1 MIFGKDD
8 PIDDTLISLV
18 KNIKR
23 IIKKNPK
30 ISRIESRD
38 AWLLTIEDWASET
51 VYVLYSW
58 LDKTPFCVYIR
69 SEKEEYEDGEDPVAS
84 DVIGHFSSIIKVT
97 NSLQMLYFM
106 DNNIPEEV
114 IKYLASKTT
123 SVPMQVAV
131 DSMMKET
138 DISISELEMKILN
151 MGWEKRGVVRARR
164 FGI

>member
-1 MIFGKDD
+1 MIFGKDE
-8 PIDDTLISLV
+8 PIDDTLILLV
-18 KNIKR
+18 KHIKR

-38 AWLLTIEDWASET
+38 AWLLTIEEWASET

-58 LDKTPFCVYIR
+58 LDKAPFCIYIA
-69 SEKEEYEDGEDPVAS
+69 SKEEVDDPVAS
-84 DVIGHFSSIIKVT
+84 DVIGHFSSIVKVT

-106 DNNIPEEV
+106 DKNIPEDV
-114 IKYLASKTT
+114 IKYLALKTVT
-123 SVPMQVAV
+123 V
-131 DSMMKET
+131 SMEMAIDLIMKET

-151 MGWEKRGVVRARR
+151 MDRKRRGIVKARR

>member
-23 IIKKNPK
+23 IINKNPK

-38 AWLLTIEDWASET
+38 AWLLAIEDWASET

-58 LDKTPFCVYIR
+58 LDKTPFCIYIR

-106 DNNIPEEV
+106 DNNISEDV

>member
-23 IIKKNPK
+23 IIKRNPK

-58 LDKTPFCVYIR
+58 LDKTPFCIYIR
-69 SEKEEYEDGEDPVAS
+69 SEKEEYEDGEDPVTS

-106 DNNIPEEV
+106 DNNISEDV
-114 IKYLASKTT
+114 IKYLASKTI

-131 DSMMKET
+131 DSMMRET

-151 MGWEKRGVVRARR
+151 MSREKRGIVKARR